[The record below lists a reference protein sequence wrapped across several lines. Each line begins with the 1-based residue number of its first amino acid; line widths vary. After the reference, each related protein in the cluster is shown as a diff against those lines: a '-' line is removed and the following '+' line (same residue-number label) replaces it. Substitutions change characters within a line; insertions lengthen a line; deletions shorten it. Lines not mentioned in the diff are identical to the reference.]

1 MQMNGK
7 RKALGTLALIS
18 LAACATAFSGCSS
31 ATYED
36 DEGNV
41 QTRFDDGGWRA
52 NTMNVVTDRE
62 TGVQYL
68 IVEGY
73 SNDLAV
79 CPLYN
84 PDGTLCTE

>member
-1 MQMNGK
+1 MG
-7 RKALGTLALIS
+7 RKARLALAVAA
-18 LAACATAFSGCSS
+18 LAACAAACSGCSS

-36 DEGNV
+36 ENGEV
-41 QTRFDDGGWRA
+41 LARFDDGGWRA
-52 NTMNVVTDRE
+52 HTMNVVTDRQ
-62 TGVQYL
+62 TGVQYM

-73 SNDLAV
+73 SDDIAV

>member
-1 MQMNGK
+1 MSGK
-7 RKALGTLALIS
+7 HKALRALAFIS
-18 LAACATAFSGCSS
+18 LATCAFVSSGCSS

-36 DEGNV
+36 SEGNV
-41 QTRFDDGGWRA
+41 QTRFEDDGWRA
-52 NTMNVVTDRE
+52 NTMNVITDRK
-62 TGVQYL
+62 TGVKYL

-73 SNDLAV
+73 SDNIAV

>member
-1 MQMNGK
+1 MG
-7 RKALGTLALIS
+7 RKARLALAVAA
-18 LAACATAFSGCSS
+18 LAACAVTFGGCSS

-73 SNDLAV
+73 SDDIAV